1 MTQIYDMTDGALGK
15 DTKATI
21 EMDGGIEIF
30 SLSTKRFAFSKFERG
45 EIEAR
50 MQRHLSRV
58 IDLPILVVESKF
70 GTDGS
75 YLNFEGYLKTKEKI
89 RTTSK
94 RKTAKLADTFEMRLF
109 GKVMEE
115 MGHTYDEFR
124 SKFDTEL

>member
-30 SLSTKRFAFSKFERG
+30 SLSTKRFTFSKFERE

-94 RKTAKLADTFEMRLF
+94 RKTAKLADSFEMRLF
-109 GKVMEE
+109 SKVMEE